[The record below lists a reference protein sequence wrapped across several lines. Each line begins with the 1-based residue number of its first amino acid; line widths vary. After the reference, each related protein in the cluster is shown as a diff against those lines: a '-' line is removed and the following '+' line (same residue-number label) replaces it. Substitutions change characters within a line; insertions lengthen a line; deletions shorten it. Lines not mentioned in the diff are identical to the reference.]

1 MTRRHVLVVGG
12 GVSGLAA
19 ALDLLDAGAEVTL
32 LEARP
37 LVGGLVRR
45 ADLDDLPLDVGVE
58 ALLARRPE
66 GVDLVRRLGLEDR
79 LVTPSSARPAVW
91 RTDGARSLPTGTV
104 MGVPGHASDLSVA
117 LRPDEVALTRSA
129 LAVARER
136 PEVAARRR
144 GPDVSVAEAVLAESG
159 RPVLDLLVEPLLG
172 GVHAGRTDELSLR
185 STVPAL
191 WAAWRRGEPFAD
203 AVAAAGAAA
212 TPGAPVFTGLRGGMS
227 LLVDTAVEQLRAR
240 GARVLTGTLVHDL
253 RREARGWVV
262 RTSPAQT
269 GGRPDATG
277 PDDDATAGGAGPVT
291 ELRAD
296 AVVVALPTTPAQRL
310 LADAAPDA
318 ARPLAEVPVV
328 SVAVVAL
335 ALRSAVPE
343 RSGLLVPPGEA
354 AAAGVRA
361 KAVTFSTRKWEW
373 LAEAAAG
380 RELVRVSYGRR
391 GEQDVLQRPD
401 AELVDLAR
409 ADLRTLL
416 AVDGVQGDPDVVGA
430 QVVRWGGALPQQ
442 TVGHHERVAAVRA
455 AVAEVGGLAV
465 AGAWLDG
472 VGVPAC
478 IGSGRAAAAAV
489 LA

>member
-1 MTRRHVLVVGG
+1 MRPRHVLVVGG
-12 GVSGLAA
+12 GVSGLSA

-32 LEARP
+32 VEARP

-79 LVTPSSARPAVW
+79 LVSPSSARPAVW
-91 RTDGARSLPTGTV
+91 RTDGARSMPTGTV
-104 MGVPGHASDLSVA
+104 MGVPGHGTDLSVA
-117 LRPDEVALTRSA
+117 LRPEEVEQTRAA
-129 LAVARER
+129 LAVVRAR
-136 PEVAARRR
+136 PEVAARGR
-144 GPDVSVAEAVLAESG
+144 GDDVSVAEAVLAESG

-203 AVAAAGAAA
+203 VVAAAGAAA

-240 GARVLTGTLVHDL
+240 GARVLTGTLVHEV

-262 RTSPAQT
+262 RTSPSQPSSVPGAPAAPAAQGT
-269 GGRPDATG
+269 GLT
-277 PDDDATAGGAGPVT
+277 
-291 ELRAD
+291 AD
-296 AVVVALPTTPAQRL
+296 AVLLALPTIPAHRL
-310 LADAAPDA
+310 LVDVAPDA
-318 ARPLAEVPVV
+318 ADVLARVPVV

-335 ALRSAVPE
+335 ALRSPVPE

-361 KAVTFSTRKWEW
+361 KAVTFSTRKWDW
-373 LAEAAAG
+373 LADAVGG

-391 GEQDVLQRPD
+391 GEQDVLQRTD
-401 AELVDLAR
+401 ADLVDLAR
-409 ADLRTLL
+409 EDLRTLL
-416 AVDGVQGDPDVVGA
+416 AVDGLDGTPEVEAA

-442 TVGHHERVAAVRA
+442 TVGHHERVAAVRD
-455 AVAEVGGLAV
+455 AVSRVDGLAV

-478 IGSGRAAAAAV
+478 IGSGRAAAAA
-489 LA
+489 LRA

>member
-1 MTRRHVLVVGG
+1 MTSRHVLVVGG

-32 LEARP
+32 VEARP
-37 LVGGLVRR
+37 VVGGLVRR

-66 GVDLVRRLGLEDR
+66 GVELVGRLGLADR
-79 LVTPSSARPAVW
+79 LVSPSSARPAVW

-104 MGVPGHASDLSVA
+104 MGVPGHATDLSVA
-117 LRPDEVALTRSA
+117 LRPDEVEQTRAA
-129 LAVARER
+129 LAVARPR
-136 PEVAARRR
+136 PEVSAQGR

-172 GVHAGRTDELSLR
+172 GVHAGRADELSLR

-191 WAAWRRGEPFAD
+191 WRAWTRGEPFAD
-203 AVAAAGAAA
+203 AVAAAGAAT

-262 RTSPAQT
+262 RTSPAQ
-269 GGRPDATG
+269 PSTG
-277 PDDDATAGGAGPVT
+277 PGAPAATAAAQVT
-291 ELRAD
+291 ELTAD
-296 AVVVALPTTPAQRL
+296 AVVLALPTTPAHRL
-310 LADAAPDA
+310 LVDVAPDA
-318 ARPLAEVPVV
+318 AHVLAQVPVV

-335 ALRSAVPE
+335 ALRSPVPE
-343 RSGLLVPPGEA
+343 RSGLLVPPREA

-361 KAVTFSTRKWEW
+361 KAVTFSTRKWDW
-373 LAEAAAG
+373 LADAADG

-391 GEQDVLQRPD
+391 GEQDVLQRTD
-401 AELVDLAR
+401 ADLVDLAR
-409 ADLRTLL
+409 EDLRTLL
-416 AVDGVQGDPDVVGA
+416 AVDGLDGPPDVDGA

-442 TVGHHERVAAVRA
+442 TVGHHERVAVVRDAVSR
-455 AVAEVGGLAV
+455 VGGLAV

-478 IGSGRAAAAAV
+478 IGSGRAAAAS
-489 LA
+489 LQG